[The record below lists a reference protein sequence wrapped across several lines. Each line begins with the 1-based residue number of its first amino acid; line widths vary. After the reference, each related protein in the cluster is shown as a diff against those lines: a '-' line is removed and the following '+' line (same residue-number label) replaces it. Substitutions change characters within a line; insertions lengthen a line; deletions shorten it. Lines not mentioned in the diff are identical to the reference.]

1 MNCWKPV
8 GYSPSFGAGSAS
20 GGLKLKIC
28 FTLFITLEQ
37 EVFQQKDGRDIA
49 EVKSCKNSQTKHFE
63 KAELF
68 SHFHH
73 SCRHP
78 PCSCLFSSELKLRP
92 TLNLKEWP
100 TLFTKSSL
108 LLCSENAGIGIFF
121 QYCKVGKHCWMTY
134 WVFESYTRMQLSFSH
149 IGTPLFF
156 FLWSENFNRWSVS
169 RACNM
174 TWLRFQCCSLRSS
187 VTEGEQVSTKSRKI

>member
-28 FTLFITLEQ
+28 FTLFISLEQ

-49 EVKSCKNSQTKHFE
+49 EVKSWKNSQTKHFE

-78 PCSCLFSSELKLRP
+78 LCSCLFSSELKLRP
-92 TLNLKEWP
+92 TLNFERM
-100 TLFTKSSL
+100 TNSL
-108 LLCSENAGIGIFF
+108 YKVITTPLLWKCWNWEFF
-121 QYCKVGKHCWMTY
+121 QYCQVGKHCWITY
-134 WVFESYTRMQLSFSH
+134 LVFESYTRMQLSFSH
-149 IGTPLFF
+149 WYAIVFMIRKLQPL
-156 FLWSENFNRWSVS
+156 V
-169 RACNM
+169 C
-174 TWLRFQCCSLRSS
+174 FQSM
-187 VTEGEQVSTKSRKI
+187 